1 MKVVL
6 DEFTS
11 FADTKLLMLDVPAVN
26 LAGIGFEPP
35 QEIIDYFTD
44 LFSELNKHAMNGKP
58 GIRSNLCVIEYKR
71 FPHSDNPELSF
82 SLKLDGFKVEVVVRD
97 KGKTRFVLEKSH
109 ADDPAFHRE
118 TVMDP
123 VGHEKVVYVRNGNG

>member
-6 DEFTS
+6 DEFSGFT
-11 FADTKLLMLDVPAVN
+11 DTKLLTLDVPAVN

-35 QEIIDYFTD
+35 QEIIDYFID
-44 LFSELNKHAMNGKP
+44 LFSELNRSAMNGKP
-58 GIRSNLCVIEYKR
+58 GIRSNLCVIEYMTV
-71 FPHSDNPELSF
+71 PQSENPELSF
-82 SLKLDGFKVEVVVRD
+82 SLKLDEFKVEVVVRE

-109 ADDPAFHRE
+109 ADNPAFHRE

-123 VGHEKVVYVRNGNG
+123 AGHEKVVYVRNGNG